1 MDQLKSEKI
10 ADQRL
15 LLEIQQGQINSV
27 QDTVKSEMKSW
38 ADVVKKNTSQ
48 RNGKPLTEN
57 TVKQAVRIVNEEER
71 RSKNLII
78 YGCNENEKE
87 AQFEVT
93 KIVKDVF
100 SEMEIIPMPRA
111 NDIYR
116 MGKKEPGK
124 TRPIK
129 VEFESASDVE
139 FALIRARNLKDSNL
153 SHVFVGPGRTKED
166 RLTHTKL
173 VKEMIEKDPNK
184 H

>member
-1 MDQLKSEKI
+1 M
-10 ADQRL
+10 
-15 LLEIQQGQINSV
+15 
-27 QDTVKSEMKSW
+27 
-38 ADVVKKNTSQ
+38 
-48 RNGKPLTEN
+48 
-57 TVKQAVRIVNEEER
+57 
-71 RSKNLII
+71 I
-78 YGCNENEKE
+78 YSCTENEKE
-87 AQFEVT
+87 VHFEVE
-93 KIVKDVF
+93 KKVKDVF
-100 SEMEIIPMPRA
+100 LTLNISPKPMA
-111 NDIYR
+111 NNVYR

-124 TRPIK
+124 IRPIK